1 VVTVAKLD
9 PAAEVRDL
17 RELIRVVSEA
27 LSLPFDAPDYGER
40 MSERARIVRV
50 VVRDVIGGNP
60 ADIGWNTDWLR
71 GRLRIEEAEH
81 KDAES

>member
-9 PAAEVRDL
+9 PAAEARDL
-17 RELIRVVSEA
+17 RGFLEVVSDA
-27 LSLPFDAPDYGER
+27 LALPFDAPDYDAR
-40 MSERARIVRV
+40 MLERARIIRV

-71 GRLRIEEAEH
+71 GRLRIEETEH